1 MDNNDA
7 ISNSD
12 DLSTTQVIKN
22 SPNPHTNNAK
32 NIRHNSKNTDIIKK
46 PKFKKTKRAIL
57 LIFIVLVAAGIV
69 SQLKSDNNKS
79 RTSKTYLSASE
90 CKNIAKNYVVDDFL
104 SLNNIKEK
112 MEKSECTAKDSKSA
126 IDYIDNT
133 YDFNNVAVK
142 RLRLLVEDDSNL
154 TEDDAKSKLQD
165 LGFSEQEIEF
175 AIKHYSDKICSVK
188 KYDLS
193 CEEENDSKFSKKDDK
208 ENKENKENKLDSSKE
223 KTDNNKAKTDKSD
236 TKHGQTNKAKNN
248 SESEHSK
255 PQESDDSKT
264 QENQQPAQEPVQ
276 QQTEAPAQ
284 QPAPAPAAQ
293 PQQQPQ
299 PAPQQQQP
307 QQLPLVHPG
316 SFCSTS
322 GQQGV
327 TIKGSLMVCKEGVND
342 GRLRWRK
349 AQ

>member
-1 MDNNDA
+1 MNNNDA
-7 ISNSD
+7 INNSD

-112 MEKSECTAKDSKSA
+112 MKKSECTAKDSKSA
-126 IDYIDNT
+126 IDYLDNT

-193 CEEENDSKFSKKDDK
+193 CEEENDSKFSK
-208 ENKENKENKLDSSKE
+208 
-223 KTDNNKAKTDKSD
+223 
-236 TKHGQTNKAKNN
+236 AKNN
-248 SESEHSK
+248 SESENSK
-255 PQESDDSKT
+255 PQESKDSKP

-284 QPAPAPAAQ
+284 QPGVAPQPAPEQ
-293 PQQQPQ
+293 QQQPQ
-299 PAPQQQQP
+299 QQQQQP